1 MANKE
6 YYKTL
11 GVSEGASADEIK
23 KAYRKLAVKYH
34 PDKNPNDRKAAEE
47 RFKEISEAYYVL
59 GDEKRRSE
67 YDTFRKYG
75 GRTAGQE
82 FTGAQGF
89 DFSEILR
96 QFGGA
101 SGRRRGRGGF
111 SEDVFENIFDIFGG
125 MGQGGYNE
133 YVYVNDGGGMQG
145 RASSQGKVD
154 TDIHATLAVPASVMK
169 SGGEASFGHQGKK
182 IALRIKPGTR
192 SGQKLRVKGQGKV
205 CACCDHAGD
214 LILTIQGK

>member
-6 YYKTL
+6 YYKIL
-11 GVSEGASADEIK
+11 GVSEGAGADEIK
-23 KAYRKLAVKYH
+23 KAYRKLAIKYH
-34 PDKNPNDRKAAEE
+34 PDKNPTDRKAAEE
-47 RFKEISEAYYVL
+47 RFKEMSEAYYVL

-75 GRTAGQE
+75 GRTGGQE

-96 QFGGA
+96 QFAGA
-101 SGRRRGRGGF
+101 SGRRGGRRGF
-111 SEDVFENIFDIFGG
+111 SEDMFENIYDIFGG

-133 YVYVNDGGGMQG
+133 YV
-145 RASSQGKVD
+145 APSQAKVD

-192 SGQKLRVKGQGKV
+192 PGQKLRVKGQGKV
-205 CACCDHAGD
+205 CRSCDHAGD
-214 LILTIQGK
+214 LIITVR